1 MNPQPPQPLR
11 LHWIP
16 VAPSWIISAGLIL
29 LAALPHQVPQ
39 TAHRLLANTIVRIM
53 CAAATIYVWMKAP
66 ILGTAMGIL
75 LISMILMPVSEGFVI
90 TNLNHDRVKK
100 KRTHWFIEDALAE
113 EPMGIQERTEETNL
127 NYDDVSD
134 KCGAWQAEN
143 IMKENPMGIQDKP
156 VPEYKDALR

>member
-1 MNPQPPQPLR
+1 
-11 LHWIP
+11 
-16 VAPSWIISAGLIL
+16 
-29 LAALPHQVPQ
+29 
-39 TAHRLLANTIVRIM
+39 M